1 MRFEYLSQVQDTS
14 GSIERVGRRC
24 KEAVENYSKQD
35 PNYNECVSKCFQGLM
50 TMIRFVYDR
59 QSFDSPMIHNPK
71 PQAPG
76 KPDDADYMH
85 HDSPFASWLNNQ
97 VILNKCH
104 SIRTK
109 KNNIVSHPGDSTW
122 YATAEDAGKCIKDL
136 DDILQTICN
145 KLSSIV
151 IRDPGDH
158 HQPCVLLLDISG
170 SMNGADGTAIG
181 RRPIDKLNE
190 AIKVLK
196 EDITNDEIAND
207 RVEVC
212 VITFNDEVELVQS
225 FKNAD
230 QLNLPK
236 LVASGTTAMNG
247 AIELAIDVIER
258 QRAFYKSNGVFFY
271 RPWLFLF
278 SDGMPTDEEKS
289 TAAHRKLQNA
299 IRNKHVIYF
308 PTSIDGWANNSN
320 LVSYYP
326 DTTPNGERII
336 IRTEKDSFKNFFVW
350 LSDSLKDSVNN
361 GTQKDFRLPQ
371 PEGFVIERC

>member
-1 MRFEYLSQVQDTS
+1 MRFDYLSQVQDTS

-35 PNYNECVSKCFQGLM
+35 PNYNECVSKCFQGMM
-50 TMIRFVYDR
+50 TMIKFVYDR
-59 QSFDSPMIHNPK
+59 QGLSSPTIHNPTPK
-71 PQAPG
+71 APG
-76 KPDDADYMH
+76 KPNDADFMWG
-85 HDSPFASWLNNQ
+85 DSPFALWLKNQ
-97 VILNKCH
+97 DIINKCNN
-104 SIRTK
+104 IRIK
-109 KNNIVSHPGDSTW
+109 KNRIVSHPLESKY
-122 YATAEDAGKCIKDL
+122 YAKEEDAEKCIRDL
-136 DDILQTICN
+136 DDILKAVCN

-196 EDITNDEIAND
+196 DEITNDEIAND

-289 TAAHRKLQNA
+289 AAAHQKLQNA
-299 IRNKHVIYF
+299 IRNKHVIFF

-326 DTTPNGERII
+326 DTTPEGERII
-336 IRTEKDSFKNFFVW
+336 IRTGKDSFKNFFVW

-361 GTQKDFRLPQ
+361 GTQKVFRLPQ
-371 PEGFVIERC
+371 PEGFDMDRC